1 MCTYV
6 HRVSR
11 DNAIAF
17 EKVAKFPHVPLRRR
31 GRSAK
36 ISSRADECVALLP
49 SSWISRFLPNS
60 WRRDR
65 SSSIHFRGSN
75 YFHGVLSR
83 RRKLRVIEITGNR
96 CTASS
101 RFTLPLTPRTVNNV
115 SCSPT
120 PSIYPRNLFPSRNIF
135 SYPIFSR
142 VLIPILPSNPLLP
155 SILRTFAVP

>member
-75 YFHGVLSR
+75 YFHAVLSR

-101 RFTLPLTPRTVNNV
+101 FHASAHTTHRQQRFLFTDTKYLSQV
-115 SCSPT
+115 
-120 PSIYPRNLFPSRNIF
+120 IYFLREIYFPIQF
-135 SYPIFSR
+135 F
-142 VLIPILPSNPLLP
+142 LA
-155 SILRTFAVP
+155 F